1 MDSYRQPLDWQRLY
15 SKRQVGE
22 DIDPDPF
29 AIAFGILGVVFAG
42 GAYLEQRR
50 QREIHEEQ
58 ARTEFRRAW
67 YESRRTLIHARRV
80 VEEFAT
86 YVSEDRLGTVEFLFG
101 KVRLT
106 LERGRANQLR
116 RLHGNAH
123 VTAQNLAD
131 NLDAISDFLGQEYN
145 PQVEAIHSLLASVT
159 GFPENYR
166 ATVRLA
172 RSALDVYED
181 LIEAIGER
189 ERFESED
196 LTT

>member
-1 MDSYRQPLDWQRLY
+1 MDSQRQPPLWEGLY
-15 SKRQVGE
+15 NKQQAGE

-50 QREIHEEQ
+50 QREVQEEQ
-58 ARTEFRRAW
+58 GRGEFRQAW

-86 YVSEDRLGTVEFLFG
+86 YVSEDRLGTTQFLFG

-106 LERGRANQLR
+106 VDRGRAHQLR
-116 RLHGNAH
+116 RLHANAH
-123 VTAQNLAD
+123 QTALNLAD
-131 NLDAISDFLGQEYN
+131 NLDAISDFLGQEYS
-145 PQVEAIHSLLASVT
+145 PQVEAIHNLLGSVT
-159 GFPENYR
+159 GLPENYR
-166 ATVRLA
+166 AAVRLA

-189 ERFESED
+189 ERFEPED